1 MLRRKIALMLAA
13 VLLLAAAVPALAYET
28 KTATLHYS
36 GITIKLDGVFVTPRD
51 VTGAAVDP
59 FIIDGTTYLPIRA
72 VASALGLTVD
82 WEQATQTIR
91 LTSGGEA
98 KPEAD
103 SGAPR
108 TSTGLYTAEA
118 VLKYPGI
125 SIYLDGEKIEPKD
138 VTGKVVDPFV
148 IDGTTYLPIRA
159 VASALGLTV
168 DWDGAAKTVLLYT
181 DAGQTDAPKPSDPQP
196 EPAADTSL
204 LGRLADGVYT
214 NGRFGLRFTVP
225 EGWTPADADTLA
237 EAAEML
243 EEDGSVSFVLADA
256 SLLDSV
262 TLMVGT
268 LEHPEEYPAD
278 TTEFYEAILKEF
290 MATEFD
296 YSFGGMQA
304 FNENVKADVS
314 VGTFAGQ
321 AAGIIR
327 IEIPIAFGE
336 SDLDITL
343 CAEVV
348 LIRKGND
355 LLALSMMAGTAGDM
369 DALVSAFE
377 PLG

>member
-1 MLRRKIALMLAA
+1 
-13 VLLLAAAVPALAYET
+13 
-28 KTATLHYS
+28 
-36 GITIKLDGVFVTPRD
+36 
-51 VTGAAVDP
+51 
-59 FIIDGTTYLPIRA
+59 
-72 VASALGLTVD
+72 
-82 WEQATQTIR
+82 
-91 LTSGGEA
+91 
-98 KPEAD
+98 
-103 SGAPR
+103 
-108 TSTGLYTAEA
+108 
-118 VLKYPGI
+118 
-125 SIYLDGEKIEPKD
+125 
-138 VTGKVVDPFV
+138 
-148 IDGTTYLPIRA
+148 
-159 VASALGLTV
+159 
-168 DWDGAAKTVLLYT
+168 
-181 DAGQTDAPKPSDPQP
+181 
-196 EPAADTSL
+196 
-204 LGRLADGVYT
+204 
-214 NGRFGLRFTVP
+214 
-225 EGWTPADADTLA
+225 
-237 EAAEML
+237 ML
-243 EEDGSVSFVLADA
+243 EEDGSVYFVLADA

-296 YSFGGMQA
+296 YSFGGLQA
-304 FNENVKADVS
+304 YNENVKADVS

-355 LLALSMMAGTAGDM
+355 LLALSMMAGTVGDM